1 MKLFAD
7 IVHADN
13 NISVP
18 FVHLQKHNS
27 VEYFVDSLICMS

>member
-18 FVHLQKHNS
+18 FVHLQKHNT
-27 VEYFVDSLICMS
+27 VEYLVDSLLFV

>member
-18 FVHLQKHNS
+18 FVHLQKHNT
-27 VEYFVDSLICMS
+27 VEYFFDSLLFV